1 MNYLRF
7 QGQVIA
13 VKPLRYSPA
22 GIAVC
27 EAVLQHQSTV
37 EQASV
42 PRQLNFEVDAIAMGD
57 TAVLLSAVAE
67 GQFLDIH
74 GFIAPL
80 RKSSSR
86 LVLHIQSFQNHSATP
101 NVLV

>member
-1 MNYLRF
+1 MNHLRF
-7 QGQVIA
+7 QGQVVL

-27 EAVLQHQSTV
+27 ETVLQHDSTV
-37 EQASV
+37 EQATV
-42 PRQLNFEVDAIAMGD
+42 PRQLSFEVDAVAMGD
-57 TAVLLSAVAE
+57 TAVLLSSVTV
-67 GQFLDIH
+67 GQFLDIK

-86 LVLHIQSFQNHSATP
+86 LILHIQSFQSQNAIP
-101 NVLV
+101 KVLV

>member
-1 MNYLRF
+1 M
-7 QGQVIA
+7 VV

-27 EAVLQHQSTV
+27 EIVLQHQSTV

-42 PRQLNFEVDAIAMGD
+42 PRQLSFDIDAIAMGD
-57 TAVLLSAVAE
+57 TAVLLSSVAE
-67 GQFLDIH
+67 GQFISIQ

-86 LVLHIQSFQNHSATP
+86 LVLHIQSFQNQAATP
-101 NVLV
+101 SMLV